1 MFCGVPSG
9 QPGGPCPRCAGG
21 TAGGAADGDA
31 AAGGGAVAAT
41 AAGVQQNRSCSRS
54 CSRGSCG
61 VQTIHSSASE
71 AELPLVTSC
80 SRGLAWCGTS
90 GQTGVIR
97 CFFCAIVKSK
107 GNAKRNGTT
116 MPRAT
121 TCSCG
126 YAWCGTSRYAG
137 ILCLSCVTTKGLN
150 KGKGKGKE

>member
-1 MFCGVPSG
+1 MPRTGT
-9 QPGGPCPRCAGG
+9 QPQA
-21 TAGGAADGDA
+21 
-31 AAGGGAVAAT
+31 GGAVAAT
-41 AAGVQQNRSCSRS
+41 AAGEAHAGDGLAPRLQQNRSCSRS
-54 CSRGSCG
+54 RSRGSCG

-80 SRGLAWCGTS
+80 SRGLAWCGAS
-90 GQTGVIR
+90 RHAGVI
-97 CFFCAIVKSK
+97 CFFCAIVKGK
-107 GNAKRNGTT
+107 GNGKHSGTT